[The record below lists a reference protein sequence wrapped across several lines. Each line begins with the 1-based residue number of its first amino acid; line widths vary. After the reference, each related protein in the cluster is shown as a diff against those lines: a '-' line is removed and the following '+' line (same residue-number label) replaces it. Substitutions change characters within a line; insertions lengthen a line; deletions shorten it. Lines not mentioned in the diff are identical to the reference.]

1 MPEDYIYR
9 TTLEG
14 ILRNEFEITMLK
26 TRHKIIGERVFWI
39 HKSEDS
45 AKIQQLGGDL
55 VSLEQALG
63 HNDIEMYIRLLKMEL
78 RCARTMADDQV
89 NWLHQG
95 SWDNLYGTSTT

>member
-89 NWLHQG
+89 N
-95 SWDNLYGTSTT
+95 